1 MSKIDQFDIK
11 ILNLV
16 QENNK
21 LRTEKIA
28 EHVGLSPSAV
38 QRRLR
43 RLREEGIIEAD
54 ISVIAPE
61 EVGRKMIVI
70 VEVTLER
77 ERPEI
82 LEDFKKLTLAAPE
95 VMQCYYVTGHTDIIL
110 IITAKDMQDYDA
122 FTRRFFFGNPHV
134 KRFETNVVINRIKSG
149 LMVLLD
155 QD

>member
-70 VEVTLER
+70 VEVTL
-77 ERPEI
+77 I
-82 LEDFKKLTLAAPE
+82 A
-95 VMQCYYVTGHTDIIL
+95 H
-110 IITAKDMQDYDA
+110 AK
-122 FTRRFFFGNPHV
+122 
-134 KRFETNVVINRIKSG
+134 
-149 LMVLLD
+149 
-155 QD
+155 